1 MNGKELQGGQ
11 GDVLGQVGSQQGETL
26 PNYMGQKESLTKV
39 PFTKTKGSMDGD
51 ACWGRQQ
58 QGALTP
64 HRPPG

>member
-1 MNGKELQGGQ
+1 M
-11 GDVLGQVGSQQGETL
+11 LGQVGSQQGETL

-51 ACWGRQQ
+51 ACWGQQQ